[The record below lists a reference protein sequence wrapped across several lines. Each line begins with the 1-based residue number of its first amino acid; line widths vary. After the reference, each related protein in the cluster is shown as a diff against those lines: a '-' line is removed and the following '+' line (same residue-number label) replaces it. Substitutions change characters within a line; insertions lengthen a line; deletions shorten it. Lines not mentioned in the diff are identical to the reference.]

1 MSYQVIIPHAV
12 QKQLDKISPDV
23 LPRLISTIASLS
35 DNPRLSNSLKMKNTQ
50 GYRLRV
56 GDYRVLYDIND
67 PDKTV
72 ILRRV
77 AHRRDVYRH

>member
-1 MSYQVIIPHAV
+1 MSYQVIIPKAV

-23 LPRLISTIASLS
+23 LPRIISAIAALR
-35 DNPRLSNSLKMKNTQ
+35 DNPRTLNSLKMKNTQ

-56 GDYRVLYDIND
+56 GDYRVLYDIDD
-67 PDKTV
+67 PNQTI

-77 AHRRDVYRH
+77 AHRRDVYR